1 VIATSTQHAVRI
13 CQGGRIALV
22 LTGGARRAIWA
33 ALWLLVAALAAAVI
47 APLVVL
53 RPFAPQSAG
62 GLALAFRLRRLAPS
76 AAWAA
81 LAAAA
86 LFAWLL
92 WPGARWR
99 GRAALGAALLALGAA
114 AWIARLNPFER
125 MFAPLPERGHSA
137 ATVAAAAADFVAPGE
152 MVLAVAQGGEEV
164 AYPVR
169 QVAYHHVVADTV
181 GGMALAVTY

>member
-1 VIATSTQHAVRI
+1 
-13 CQGGRIALV
+13 V
-22 LTGGARRAIWA
+22 LTGGARRATWA

-114 AWIARLNPFER
+114 AWLARLNPFER
-125 MFAPLPERGHSA
+125 MFAPLPERGHLGTVATA

-181 GGMALAVTY
+181 GGRPLVVTY